1 MDYGTDLP
9 YLAATDQMGSPWIH
23 QESEQHENFL
33 VLKCLLYLLAFFD
46 LIFCIDHKSSISCIA
61 IYIRFPFSLYYIEL

>member
-23 QESEQHENFL
+23 QESDTAWQIFL
-33 VLKCLLYLLAFFD
+33 C
-46 LIFCIDHKSSISCIA
+46 
-61 IYIRFPFSLYYIEL
+61 

>member
-23 QESEQHENFL
+23 QESEQHDNFS
-33 VLKCLLYLLAFFD
+33 VLNCSFFNELF
-46 LIFCIDHKSSISCIA
+46 LIFL
-61 IYIRFPFSLYYIEL
+61 FPSLA